1 MSLKKIVIICFI
13 LLGSIP
19 YSFGQAVPKKADST
33 KVYQEIEK
41 YSKRKKITRFLHKL
55 IFEPVTKQSV
65 SRHAYQKVVKSNFQP
80 YQCKIIRKI
89 NITTLDPFGFSEEDS
104 TKVPSHYW
112 NKVGNA
118 IHIKTRKF
126 AIRNLLLIKK
136 NQELDSLLVKET
148 ERLIRSQGYVHGV
161 SIKANLVSKESD
173 SVDISI
179 RVLDSWSL
187 VPDFSTSTSTSVFR
201 LTERNFLGS
210 GHEFSGT
217 IRQSLNSSD
226 KAFSSSYSIPG
237 FFHTYIRT
245 TLSYQNDIEGQ
256 YGKYI
261 NVERPFF
268 SAYTRWAGGV
278 YVDQQYRLVTLTND
292 QQITSLLD
300 YKYNSQ
306 DYWLGHSFHIFNG
319 ATESKRT
326 TNLYTMARFLNKNF
340 VDQPDITYDSLRVFS
355 AEKQYLLSIGLA
367 SRKYIR
373 DRYLLNFNTQQDVA
387 SGFIYSATGGYQRKN
402 NIGRLYLGGRF
413 ALGKYYDFGYLS
425 TNVEYG
431 TFFRNTITEQST
443 FNFSM
448 VYFTNLI
455 ELGIWKLRQFVKPQF
470 VMGTNRLN
478 TSLDRISLN
487 APYGIQGFSSSDL
500 IGTKRLLISFQ
511 TQAYSPWNVYGF
523 RLNPFM
529 SYSMGMLSG
538 ANNSFG
544 SSRVFSEF
552 GLGLIV
558 SNDYLV
564 FNSFQFSFSFFPTIP
579 GYGDNIFKT
588 NSFRS
593 TDFTLPTY
601 EVTKPTV
608 ISYQ

>member
-1 MSLKKIVIICFI
+1 M
-13 LLGSIP
+13 
-19 YSFGQAVPKKADST
+19 GQTVPKKADST
-33 KVYQEIEK
+33 KVYRDIEK
-41 YSKRKKITRFLHKL
+41 YSKKKKFTKFLHKL
-55 IFEPVTKQSV
+55 IFEPVAKQSV
-65 SRHAYQKVVKSNFQP
+65 SKHAYQKVIKSNFRP

-89 NITTLDPFGFSEEDS
+89 TITTLDPFGYSEEDT
-104 TKVPSHYW
+104 TKVPTRYW

-118 IHIKTRKF
+118 MHIKTRKF

-148 ERLIRSQGYVHGV
+148 ERLIRSQGYVRGV
-161 SIKANLVSKESD
+161 SVKPILVSKESD

-187 VPDFSTSTSTSVFR
+187 VPDFSTSTTTSVFR
-201 LTERNFLGS
+201 LTDRNFIGS

-226 KAFSSSYSIPG
+226 KAFSSSYSIPS

-256 YGKYI
+256 YSKFI
-261 NVERPFF
+261 NLERPFF
-268 SAYTRWAGGV
+268 SVFTRWAGGV
-278 YVDQQYRLVTLTND
+278 YVDQQYRLVSLTNN
-292 QQITSLLD
+292 QQVTTQLD

-306 DYWLGHSFHIFNG
+306 DYWFGHSFQIFKGN
-319 ATESKRT
+319 TESKRT
-326 TNLYTMARFLNKNF
+326 TNLFTIARFLNKNY
-340 VDQPDITYDSLRVFS
+340 VNQPDVAYDSLRVFS
-355 AEKQYLLSIGLA
+355 GEKQYLLNIGMA

-387 SGFIYSATGGYQRKN
+387 SGFIYSVTGGYQRKN
-402 NIGRLYLGGRF
+402 DIGRLYLGGRF

-431 TFFRNTITEQST
+431 TFFRNTITEQSAFT
-443 FNFSM
+443 ISA

-455 ELGIWKLRQFVKPQF
+455 ETGIWKFRQFIKPQF
-470 VMGTNRLN
+470 VFGTNRMN

-500 IGTKRLLISFQ
+500 LGTKRLLINFQ

-523 RLNPFM
+523 RLNPFL

-538 ANNSFG
+538 ANNTFG
-544 SSRVFSEF
+544 SSRVYSEF
-552 GLGLIV
+552 GVGLIV

-564 FNSFQFSFSFFPTIP
+564 FNSFQLSFSFFPNIP
-579 GYGDNIFKT
+579 GYGDNVLKT

-593 TDFTLPTY
+593 TDFSLPTY
-601 EVTKPTV
+601 EVTKPSV
-608 ISYQ
+608 ISFQ